1 MEYLHA
7 KLICHRDLNPQSVLF
22 SRSDGS
28 LQPRIKLAN
37 FAFIR
42 VSKTALLLYKIVKSK
57 GWLLP
62 DIYDQTIFT
71 PQMDIFA
78 LGLLFAY
85 VLSGGL
91 HAFGSDKEERVFSI
105 KKRKPMSLTVDQ
117 LKDVLRAAE
126 VFDLIRSMVTYNP
139 DERPTANSV
148 LNHTFFGQSTD
159 NEPFASIPL
168 NPNGKIYI

>member
-1 MEYLHA
+1 
-7 KLICHRDLNPQSVLF
+7 
-22 SRSDGS
+22 
-28 LQPRIKLAN
+28 
-37 FAFIR
+37 
-42 VSKTALLLYKIVKSK
+42 
-57 GWLLP
+57 
-62 DIYDQTIFT
+62 
-71 PQMDIFA
+71 MDIFA

-91 HAFGSDKEERVFSI
+91 HAFGSDKEERIFSI

-148 LNHTFFGQSTD
+148 LNHTFFGKSTD